1 MSHDLRLR
9 EEVGSTKTPSEKG
22 GCAGV
27 ERSPLHSD
35 VHHGSNSAFAE
46 SGLWGGLAFLA
57 CSSDTWRRCTVARP
71 QVASLRFNFIS
82 VRFVAGLRRSLRLQ
96 YVKKSVNNP
105 SSFAGECTPAP
116 PSYLVSQVRSGSTAA
131 SAVGSAA
138 GSTSGA
144 APGFAAGS
152 AAGSSERISILRR
165 NSGFENFSNRW
176 GTAELSRRQES
187 IEN

>member
-1 MSHDLRLR
+1 M
-9 EEVGSTKTPSEKG
+9 
-22 GCAGV
+22 
-27 ERSPLHSD
+27 
-35 VHHGSNSAFAE
+35 
-46 SGLWGGLAFLA
+46 GGLAFLA
-57 CSSDTWRRCTVARP
+57 CSSDTWRPCTVARP

-116 PSYLVSQVRSGSTAA
+116 PSYLVSQVGSGVHCRICSW
-131 SAVGSAA
+131 VRCRVHL
-138 GSTSGA
+138 GA

-152 AAGSSERISILRR
+152 AAGSSERMSILRR